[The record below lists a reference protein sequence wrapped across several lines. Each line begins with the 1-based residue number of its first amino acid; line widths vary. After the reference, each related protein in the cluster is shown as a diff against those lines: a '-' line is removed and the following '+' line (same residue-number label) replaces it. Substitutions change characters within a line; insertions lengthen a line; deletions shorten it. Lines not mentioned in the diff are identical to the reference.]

1 MDATQKQYLDLL
13 SESFSSINDISAEI
27 ITDKAV
33 LSSPKKT
40 ELFVSDIHGEYE
52 SFAFISRSACGNV
65 KKQIEKAFGSQLSE
79 DQKNALITLVC
90 YPGEKTALELQN
102 ENNSALWL
110 KNVLK
115 QLITLCKQ
123 AAQNHS
129 CAQIHDA
136 I

>member
-65 KKQIEKAFGSQLSE
+65 KKQIEKAFGSQLSRRPKE
-79 DQKNALITLVC
+79 CPYNPCLLSWRKN
-90 YPGEKTALELQN
+90 
-102 ENNSALWL
+102 
-110 KNVLK
+110 
-115 QLITLCKQ
+115 
-123 AAQNHS
+123 
-129 CAQIHDA
+129 CARA
-136 I
+136 SERK